1 MKKIK
6 LIIFSVLAIIFC
18 CSTVD
23 AASFSMSSKVSSVKP
38 NGTFTVSVG
47 GDCIGRV
54 NLSVSNG
61 TLSTSSVWVEQGY
74 VNVTVT
80 AGGSGK
86 VVVTAT
92 PVTGFSDSDA
102 NIYNP
107 GARSVSVNIT
117 SNNTTPPTKPTTP
130 DTSNKK
136 SSDNNLSSLSVD
148 EGELSPAFDKS
159 KTEYNLNLPAS
170 INKIIIKGTL
180 SDSKAKVNGLG
191 EVTLKVGEN
200 VIDITVTAENGSKK
214 VYTIKAYVD
223 ETPQVYLNYK
233 NEKIGVIRNNS
244 DMPTL
249 EGFSN
254 SEYKIDDNTIN
265 LFIKDALNLI
275 YGINEKNERG
285 FYLFNKD
292 SKKIEYK
299 ISLLKVNDKVYLIT
313 DVDNSNDNLT
323 LDKITINEQEV
334 VCSKF
339 KNGNDNYCILKVL
352 KEDGSLKNYLYE
364 KTEGTIQLYND
375 FNAGPELKKENKNIL
390 VYVLGG
396 MLFLTISIIVFLLY
410 KIKKGVFNEKTN

>member
-54 NLSVSNG
+54 NLSVLNG

-117 SNNTTPPTKPTTP
+117 SNNPTPPTKPTIP

-136 SSDNNLSSLSVD
+136 SN
-148 EGELSPAFDKS
+148 E
-159 KTEYNLNLPAS
+159 
-170 INKIIIKGTL
+170 IN
-180 SDSKAKVNGLG
+180 
-191 EVTLKVGEN
+191 LKVGEN

-265 LFIKDALNLI
+265 LFTKDALNLI

-299 ISLLKVNDKVYLIT
+299 ISLLKVDDKVYLIT
-313 DVDNSNDNLT
+313 DVDNDNLT

-375 FNAGPELKKENKNIL
+375 FNVCPEIKKENKNIL

>member
-1 MKKIK
+1 MQ
-6 LIIFSVLAIIFC
+6 LLF
-18 CSTVD
+18 
-23 AASFSMSSKVSSVKP
+23 
-38 NGTFTVSVG
+38 G
-47 GDCIGRV
+47 
-54 NLSVSNG
+54 
-61 TLSTSSVWVEQGY
+61 
-74 VNVTVT
+74 
-80 AGGSGK
+80 
-86 VVVTAT
+86 
-92 PVTGFSDSDA
+92 
-102 NIYNP
+102 
-107 GARSVSVNIT
+107 
-117 SNNTTPPTKPTTP
+117 
-130 DTSNKK
+130 
-136 SSDNNLSSLSVD
+136 
-148 EGELSPAFDKS
+148 
-159 KTEYNLNLPAS
+159 
-170 INKIIIKGTL
+170 NKIVIKGTL

-191 EVTLKVGEN
+191 EITLKVGEN
-200 VIDITVTAENGSKK
+200 VINITVTAENGSKK

-265 LFIKDALNLI
+265 LFTKDDLNLI

-299 ISLLKVNDKVYLIT
+299 ISLLKVDDKVYLIT
-313 DVDNSNDNLT
+313 DVDNDNLT
-323 LDKITINEQEV
+323 LDKITINDQEV

-375 FNAGPELKKENKNIL
+375 FNVCPEIKKENKNIL

>member
-6 LIIFSVLAIIFC
+6 LIIFSVLAILFC
-18 CSTVD
+18 CSSVN

-54 NLSVSNG
+54 NLSISNG
-61 TLSTSSVWVEQGY
+61 TLSTSSIWVEQGY

-107 GARSVSVNIT
+107 GARSVSVNIA
-117 SNNTTPPTKPTTP
+117 SNNTTTPTKPTTP

-148 EGELSPAFDKS
+148 VGELSPAFDKS

-170 INKIIIKGTL
+170 TNKIVIKGTL

-200 VIDITVTAENGSKK
+200 VINITVTAENGSKK
-214 VYTIKAYVD
+214 VYVIKAYVD

-249 EGFSN
+249 EDFSN

-265 LFIKDALNLI
+265 LFTKDNLNLI

-285 FYLFNKD
+285 FYLFNK
-292 SKKIEYK
+292 Y
-299 ISLLKVNDKVYLIT
+299 
-313 DVDNSNDNLT
+313 SNDNLT
-323 LDKITINEQEV
+323 IDKITINEQEV
-334 VCSKF
+334 ACSKF

-375 FNAGPELKKENKNIL
+375 FKTCPEIKKEDKNIV
-390 VYVLGG
+390 VYVLSGIV
-396 MLFLTISIIVFLLY
+396 FLTTSIIVFLLY
-410 KIKKGVFNEKTN
+410 KIKKGVLNEKTN